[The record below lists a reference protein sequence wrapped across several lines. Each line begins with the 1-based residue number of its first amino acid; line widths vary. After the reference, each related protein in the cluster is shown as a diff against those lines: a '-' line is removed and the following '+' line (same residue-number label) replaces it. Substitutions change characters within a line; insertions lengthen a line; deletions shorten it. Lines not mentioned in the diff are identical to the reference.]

1 MSRKSGGHLWT
12 LGYIPRPVDYAGTR
26 RPSRNPEVTAR
37 ICEIGSE
44 PGGVKLSRVRTLGV
58 WRVFS
63 YPRGCVRTRRSSGN
77 PEVFL
82 DHEITFGTRRDSS
95 LDHETRFGTQRPYGN
110 QEVLEIEPE
119 GSSLDSEIFAWNPE
133 IVGLYTGPEFPWEP
147 EIYVFAGTVLRLPR
161 QDYYRC
167 QFGFRILPLGSWPLS
182 SSYVVFYFC
191 RKSLTGLEGVGMGV
205 MTQVPGFAAFHV

>member
-58 WRVFS
+58 WRLFS
-63 YPRGCVRTRRSSGN
+63 YPGGCVRTRRSSGN

-110 QEVLEIEPE
+110 QEVLEIVIRP
-119 GSSLDSEIFAWNPE
+119 
-133 IVGLYTGPEFPWEP
+133 
-147 EIYVFAGTVLRLPR
+147 
-161 QDYYRC
+161 
-167 QFGFRILPLGSWPLS
+167 
-182 SSYVVFYFC
+182 
-191 RKSLTGLEGVGMGV
+191 
-205 MTQVPGFAAFHV
+205 